1 MTLCRLCVRQG
12 LKADY
17 RPMLRE
23 YLKFAEKGH
32 EPQSMRAALAMHDTF
47 LKKGDMRLTDFG
59 EYLK

>member
-1 MTLCRLCVRQG
+1 MIKRKIDRYLADHRSFVKSLC
-12 LKADY
+12 
-17 RPMLRE
+17 E